1 MSTERPIRDIL
12 AEMMRRERLGL
23 IRPLWQEWTHFA
35 DDECEHVRRRA
46 DHLIR
51 LLEGE
56 GVRLVRAGDGEHVPA
71 PTSPII
77 YQYGMVGRQVTRIIR
92 KGREDLWDVVAVE
105 DASGKETVEQSFTVE
120 QALLNGGLV
129 LTGHPDA
136 RTIPGLG
143 TQLAALNEIYRV
155 NAVALEPV
163 R

>member
-23 IRPLWQEWTHFA
+23 IRPLWQDWARFA

-46 DHLIR
+46 DQLIR

-56 GVRLVRAGDGEHVPA
+56 GVRLVRVGDADYVPA
-71 PTSPII
+71 PTSPVI
-77 YQYGMVGRQVTRIIR
+77 YQYGMVGRPVTRVVR
-92 KGREDLWDVVAVE
+92 KGREDLWEVVAVA
-105 DASGKETVEQSFTVE
+105 DVDGKETVEQSFSVE

-129 LTGHPDA
+129 LTGHPEA
-136 RTIPGLG
+136 RAIPGLG
-143 TQLAALNEIYRV
+143 TQLAALNEIYRLD
-155 NAVALEPV
+155 AVAMEPV

>member
-1 MSTERPIRDIL
+1 MTPARPIRDIL

-23 IRPLWQEWTHFA
+23 IQPLWQDWTSFA

-56 GVRLVRAGDGEHVPA
+56 GVRLVRTGDPDGVPT

-77 YQYGMVGRQVTRIIR
+77 YRYWMVGRPAERIVRKASGENWEIVT
-92 KGREDLWDVVAVE
+92 VA
-105 DASGKETVEQSFTVE
+105 DGKETVEQAFTIE

-136 RTIPGLG
+136 RTIRGLG
-143 TQLAALNEIYRV
+143 SQLAALNEIYRLD
-155 NAVALEPV
+155 ATAMGPAQ
-163 R
+163 

>member
-1 MSTERPIRDIL
+1 M
-12 AEMMRRERLGL
+12 GL
-23 IRPLWQEWTHFA
+23 IRPLWQDWTRFA

-56 GVRLVRAGDGEHVPA
+56 GVRLVRVGDPGDVPTA
-71 PTSPII
+71 TSPII
-77 YQYGMVGRQVTRIIR
+77 YRYWLEGQKSERLVR
-92 KGREDLWDVVAVE
+92 KGRG
-105 DASGKETVEQSFTVE
+105 DAWEIVTATDGAETIEQTFTIE

-143 TQLAALNEIYRV
+143 RQLAALNEIYRMD
-155 NAVALEPV
+155 AVAMEPPK
-163 R
+163 